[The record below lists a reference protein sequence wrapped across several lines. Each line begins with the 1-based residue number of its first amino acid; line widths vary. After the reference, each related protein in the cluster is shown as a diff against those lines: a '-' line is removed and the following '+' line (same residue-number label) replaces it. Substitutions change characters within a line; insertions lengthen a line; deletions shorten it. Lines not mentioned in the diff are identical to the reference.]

1 MMGTRG
7 MVFVTPISAYKG
19 CFFVD
24 SARRAE
30 WFQEQGRISVRGWSI
45 LLRRWSPSENKFVF
59 GKFRRGW
66 LELKGLPFHLWD
78 EEQLK
83 FILKKWGRVTKAAKE
98 SLKFADLTKVKLWV
112 EMCPNVVLPA
122 LLEVEDGAWTFTV
135 AVSVTGDVKD
145 DNITPESDRCRD
157 GLVNMGGYVSQW
169 SKNAER
175 LRGRDNEYYSR
186 RPLPQPHNRSK
197 LASKREFSRGGRQ
210 LGSEE
215 GNFIGLTAF
224 EPLNKTQTEK
234 AQSGKI
240 LCGPQDEPSDSQA
253 QLPSSSSRQQGGSSA
268 KAILQSSSSS
278 DPVIGRAG
286 VAVLSGEGG
295 RAFEI
300 KAQSPP
306 ILGPPSDEV
315 AGCVLK
321 GPSRL
326 GQILKG
332 KKPSVEKDWP
342 RREEDDAAARGKT
355 PEGQSRGF
363 LQKEESA
370 VTKRM
375 WTTLFP
381 PSSDCQQERRRRS
394 EPIIPAKPPS
404 ASEVRPMEEDV
415 AAGSQS
421 RRDDTATPLFR
432 RLLRKRGSGEGT
444 STSRGNQRFE
454 EDKDGS
460 MGRVGSDL
468 RGFTVT
474 GSLSSPEIKGKGLV
488 FEGFCE
494 FPGMENSEVCMSSL
508 SQPPK
513 SSSTP
518 HFPLS
523 PPSSSPSGP
532 DLLNSVHISQSPM
545 ENRVFSEFV
554 VDKDVV
560 GNFFQNFVG
569 ISVHDEVGKQIAIPN
584 QMSECVTPCKPKPSM
599 PKEVSNRGSGSQGDT
614 VVSPSGEFHMDG
626 LSPRKMAKVREVLNS
641 LDIKAYSRRKNR
653 SSTGN

>member
-1 MMGTRG
+1 MMGMRG
-7 MVFVTPISAYKG
+7 MVSVTPISAYKG

-24 SARRAE
+24 SVRRAE
-30 WFQEQGRISVRGWSI
+30 WFQERGRISVKGWSI

-83 FILKKWGRVTKAAKE
+83 FILKKWGR
-98 SLKFADLTKVKLWV
+98 FADLTKVKLWV

-135 AVSVTGDVKD
+135 AVSVTGDVEED
-145 DNITPESDRCRD
+145 DTITPELDRCRD

-175 LRGRDNEYYSR
+175 LCGRDNEYYSR
-186 RPLPQPHNRSK
+186 RPLPQPRNRSK
-197 LASKREFSRGGRQ
+197 LASKREFGRGGRP

-215 GNFIGLTAF
+215 ENVIGLTVS
-224 EPLNKTQTEK
+224 EPLSKAQIER

-240 LCGPQDEPSDSQA
+240 LCGPQDGPVDSQA
-253 QLPSSSSRQQGGSSA
+253 QLTVEPSSSSCQQAGSSS
-268 KAILQSSSSS
+268 KAIPQSSSSY
-278 DPVIGRAG
+278 DLVKGRADI
-286 VAVLSGEGG
+286 VVLSGKGG

-306 ILGPPSDEV
+306 ILSPPSEEV

-332 KKPSVEKDWP
+332 KESS
-342 RREEDDAAARGKT
+342 
-355 PEGQSRGF
+355 SRGF
-363 LQKEESA
+363 SQKEESA

-381 PSSDCQQERRRRS
+381 PSSDRRQERWRRS
-394 EPIIPAKPPS
+394 EPIFLAKPPS
-404 ASEVRPMEEDV
+404 ASEARPMEEDV
-415 AAGSQS
+415 GAGSQS
-421 RRDDTATPLFR
+421 GRGGTTIPLFR
-432 RLLRKRGSGEGT
+432 CLLRKQGSGEGT
-444 STSRGNQRFE
+444 SSSRGNQRFE

-460 MGRVGSDL
+460 MGRVGLDL

-474 GSLSSPEIKGKGLV
+474 GSLSSPEIRGKGLV

-494 FPGMENSEVCMSSL
+494 FPGMENLEVCMSLL
-508 SQPPK
+508 SQSPE
-513 SSSTP
+513 SFSTP
-518 HFPLS
+518 HCGQFLLMENRVPLS

-532 DLLNSVHISQSPM
+532 DFLNSVHLSQSPM
-545 ENRVFSEFV
+545 ENRVFSEFL

-569 ISVHDEVGKQIAIPN
+569 IFVHDEVGNQIAIPN

-641 LDIKAYSRRKNR
+641 MDIKVYSRRKNR

>member
-1 MMGTRG
+1 
-7 MVFVTPISAYKG
+7 MVP
-19 CFFVD
+19 
-24 SARRAE
+24 RAGKDLSE
-30 WFQEQGRISVRGWSI
+30 RMVY
-45 LLRRWSPSENKFVF
+45 LLRRWSPSENKSVF

-83 FILKKWGRVTKAAKE
+83 FILKKWGRVMKVAKE

-122 LLEVEDGAWTFTV
+122 LLEVEDGAWTFTF
-135 AVSVTGDVKD
+135 AVSVTGDVED
-145 DNITPESDRCRD
+145 DSITPESDRCRD

-186 RPLPQPHNRSK
+186 RPLPQPRNRSK
-197 LASKREFSRGGRQ
+197 LASKREFGRGGRQ

-215 GNFIGLTAF
+215 ENFIGLIVF
-224 EPLNKTQTEK
+224 EPLNKAQTEK
-234 AQSGKI
+234 AQ
-240 LCGPQDEPSDSQA
+240 SDSQA

-268 KAILQSSSSS
+268 KAIPQSSSSS
-278 DPVIGRAG
+278 DPIVDRAG

-306 ILGPPSDEV
+306 ILSPPSDEV

-332 KKPSVEKDWP
+332 KKPSD
-342 RREEDDAAARGKT
+342 
-355 PEGQSRGF
+355 QSRGF
-363 LQKEESA
+363 SQKEESA

-381 PSSDCQQERRRRS
+381 PSSDRRQERWWRR

-404 ASEVRPMEEDV
+404 ASEALPMEEDV

-421 RRDDTATPLFR
+421 GRDDITTPLF
-432 RLLRKRGSGEGT
+432 LRT
-444 STSRGNQRFE
+444 SSSRGNQRFE

-474 GSLSSPEIKGKGLV
+474 GSLSSPKIRGKGLV

-494 FPGMENSEVCMSSL
+494 FPGMENSEVNMSSL
-508 SQPPK
+508 SQPPEF
-513 SSSTP
+513 SSTP
-518 HFPLS
+518 HCGQFLPMENRVPLS

-545 ENRVFSEFV
+545 ENRVFSEFL

-569 ISVHDEVGKQIAIPN
+569 ISVHDEVGNQIAIPN
-584 QMSECVTPCKPKPSM
+584 QMSECVTPWGYC
-599 PKEVSNRGSGSQGDT
+599 GL
-614 VVSPSGEFHMDG
+614 PSGEFHMDG
-626 LSPRKMAKVREVLNS
+626 LFPRKMAKVREVLNS
-641 LDIKAYSRRKNR
+641 LDIKVYSRRKNR

>member
-7 MVFVTPISAYKG
+7 MVSVTPISAYKG

-30 WFQEQGRISVRGWSI
+30 WFQERGSISVRGWSI
-45 LLRRWSPSENKFVF
+45 FLRRWSPSENKFVF

-83 FILKKWGRVTKAAKE
+83 FILKKWGRVTKVAKE

-135 AVSVTGDVKD
+135 AVSVTGDVEED
-145 DNITPESDRCRD
+145 SITPESDRRRD

-175 LRGRDNEYYSR
+175 LRDRDNEYYSR
-186 RPLPQPHNRSK
+186 RPLPQPRNLSK
-197 LASKREFSRGGRQ
+197 LASKREVGRGGRQ

-215 GNFIGLTAF
+215 GNFIGLTEF
-224 EPLNKTQTEK
+224 EPSTKAQTEK
-234 AQSGKI
+234 AQRGKS
-240 LCGPQDEPSDSQA
+240 LCGPQDDPGDFRA

-268 KAILQSSSSS
+268 KATPQSSSSP
-278 DPVIGRAG
+278 DPVVGRAG
-286 VAVLSGEGG
+286 VVVLTGEGG

-306 ILGPPSDEV
+306 TLSPPSDEV
-315 AGCVLK
+315 TGRVLK

-342 RREEDDAAARGKT
+342 RREEDDAAARGNI
-355 PEGQSRGF
+355 PEGQSRG
-363 LQKEESA
+363 LSQKVEPA

-381 PSSDCQQERRRRS
+381 PSSDRRQERRRRS
-394 EPIIPAKPPS
+394 EPIIPAKQLS
-404 ASEVRPMEEDV
+404 ASEARPMEEDV
-415 AAGSQS
+415 AAGSKS
-421 RRDDTATPLFR
+421 GRDDTTTPLFR
-432 RLLRKRGSGEGT
+432 CLLRKPGYGEGT
-444 STSRGNQRFE
+444 SSSRGNLRFE
-454 EDKDGS
+454 EDKDSS
-460 MGRVGSDL
+460 MGRVGSDF
-468 RGFTVT
+468 RGLTVT
-474 GSLSSPEIKGKGLV
+474 GSLSNPEIRGKGLV

-508 SQPPK
+508 SQPPE
-513 SSSTP
+513 SSSAP
-518 HFPLS
+518 HCGQFLPLENRVPLS

-532 DLLNSVHISQSPM
+532 DLLNSVHIPQIPM
-545 ENRVFSEFV
+545 ENRVFSEFLAN
-554 VDKDVV
+554 KDVV

-569 ISVHDEVGKQIAIPN
+569 IPVHDEVGNQIAIPN
-584 QMSECVTPCKPKPSM
+584 QMSECVTPCTPKSSM
-599 PKEVSNRGSGSQGDT
+599 PKEGSNRGSGSQGAT
-614 VVSPSGEFHMDG
+614 VDSPSGEFHMDG
-626 LSPRKMAKVREVLNS
+626 LSP
-641 LDIKAYSRRKNR
+641 
-653 SSTGN
+653 

>member
-7 MVFVTPISAYKG
+7 MVSVTPISAYKG
-19 CFFVD
+19 FFFVD

-30 WFQEQGRISVRGWSI
+30 WFQERGRISVRGWSI

-83 FILKKWGRVTKAAKE
+83 FILKKWGRVTKVAKE

-135 AVSVTGDVKD
+135 AISVTGDVED
-145 DNITPESDRCRD
+145 DSITPELDRCRG

-186 RPLPQPHNRSK
+186 RPLPQPRNRSK
-197 LASKREFSRGGRQ
+197 LASKREFGRGGRQ

-215 GNFIGLTAF
+215 GNFIGLTMF
-224 EPLNKTQTEK
+224 EPLNKAQTEK
-234 AQSGKI
+234 VQSGK
-240 LCGPQDEPSDSQA
+240 LQCGPQDDPGDSRA
-253 QLPSSSSRQQGGSSA
+253 QLLSSSSRQQGGSSA
-268 KAILQSSSSS
+268 KAIPQSSSSP
-278 DPVIGRAG
+278 DPVVSRAG
-286 VAVLSGEGG
+286 VAVLTGEGG

-306 ILGPPSDEV
+306 TLSPPSDEV

-342 RREEDDAAARGKT
+342 RREEDDAAVRGKT

-363 LQKEESA
+363 SQKVESA

-381 PSSDCQQERRRRS
+381 PSSDRRQERRRRS
-394 EPIIPAKPPS
+394 YEA
-404 ASEVRPMEEDV
+404 RPMEKDV

-421 RRDDTATPLFR
+421 GRDDTTTPLFR

-444 STSRGNQRFE
+444 SSSRGNQRFE

-460 MGRVGSDL
+460 IGRVGSDL

-474 GSLSSPEIKGKGLV
+474 GSLSSPEIRGKDLV

-508 SQPPK
+508 SQPPE

-518 HFPLS
+518 HCGQFLLLENRVPLS
-523 PPSSSPSGP
+523 PPSSSPS
-532 DLLNSVHISQSPM
+532 
-545 ENRVFSEFV
+545 VFSEFL

-569 ISVHDEVGKQIAIPN
+569 IPVHDEVGNQIAIPN

-626 LSPRKMAKVREVLNS
+626 LSPRIMAKAQEVLNS
-641 LDIKAYSRRKNR
+641 LDIKVYSRRKNR